1 MELTKSEHLQAVP
14 LELREANAFV
24 QKLHRHHAPVYRDK
38 FRVGCTAN
46 GLLVGVVQAARPV
59 ARNLDDGRTLEV
71 VRCCTDGTKNA
82 CTFLL
87 GRIRKIAQAMGYTKI
102 ISYILETES
111 GVSYKAAGWH
121 KAQDVRGHSWDCPSR
136 PRQTTA
142 PVCNKQ
148 RWELTL

>member
-1 MELTKSEHLQAVP
+1 MEQVKSEHLQAVP
-14 LELREANAFV
+14 LELRDANAFV
-24 QKLHRHHAPVYRDK
+24 EKLHRHHAPVYRDK
-38 FRVGCTAN
+38 FRIGCTEH
-46 GLLVGVVQAARPV
+46 GKLVGVVQAARPV

-71 VRCCTDGTKNA
+71 VRCCTDGTKNV

-87 GRIRKIAQAMGYTKI
+87 GRIRQAMGYTKI

-121 KAQDVRGHSWDCPSR
+121 KAADVRGHSWDCPNR

>member
-1 MELTKSEHLQAVP
+1 MQAVP
-14 LELREANAFV
+14 LELRDANAFV
-24 QKLHRHHAPVYRDK
+24 EKLHRHHAPVYRDK
-38 FRVGCTAN
+38 FRIGCTEH
-46 GLLVGVVQAARPV
+46 GKLVGVVQAARPV

-71 VRCCTDGTKNA
+71 VRCCTDGTKNV

-87 GRIRKIAQAMGYTKI
+87 GRIRRIAQAMGYTKI

-121 KAQDVRGHSWDCPSR
+121 KAADVRGHSWDCPNR

>member
-1 MELTKSEHLQAVP
+1 MEQVKSEHLQAVP
-14 LELREANAFV
+14 LELRDANAFV
-24 QKLHRHHAPVYRDK
+24 EKLHRHHAPVYRDK
-38 FRVGCTAN
+38 FRIGCTEH
-46 GLLVGVVQAARPV
+46 GKLVGVVQAARPV

-71 VRCCTDGTKNA
+71 VRCCTDGTKNV

-87 GRIRKIAQAMGYTKI
+87 GRIRRIAQAMGYTKI

-121 KAQDVRGHSWDCPSR
+121 KAADVRGHSWDCPNR